1 MPWNTNIANRIRT
14 AAGIPAQTPPPP
26 TPHPGF
32 SGGYESWRAAGS
44 PVSTGGTNYSLLA
57 TMDERGQPR
66 PAGTNIPGLPPAQP
80 GPVPFGGQPLRDY
93 QAAHA
98 PAPTP
103 HTAGPVPFGGPLLQD
118 YTAGPTP
125 GPPPAPSPSAAPAGP
140 SPLQAGIQEMIG
152 PQESD
157 PYEAWKAGGRSGARP
172 AGY

>member
-26 TPHPGF
+26 T
-32 SGGYESWRAAGS
+32 
-44 PVSTGGTNYSLLA
+44 
-57 TMDERGQPR
+57 
-66 PAGTNIPGLPPAQP
+66 GLPPAQP

-103 HTAGPVPFGGPLLQD
+103 HTAGPVPFGGQPLQD
-118 YTAGPTP
+118 YTAGRTP

>member
-26 TPHPGF
+26 T
-32 SGGYESWRAAGS
+32 
-44 PVSTGGTNYSLLA
+44 
-57 TMDERGQPR
+57 
-66 PAGTNIPGLPPAQP
+66 GLPPAQP

-98 PAPTP
+98 PAAPSPVGPPPPAGGATGSGTAQDVNGRRQYWTGTGWHDTPSQAGIPTQP
-103 HTAGPVPFGGPLLQD
+103 PAAPAGAAPPVPFGGQPLRD
-118 YTAGPTP
+118 YQAAHA
-125 GPPPAPSPSAAPAGP
+125 PAPSAAPAGP
-140 SPLQAGIQEMIG
+140 SPLVSGIQQMIG

-157 PYEAWKAGGRSGARP
+157 PYEAWKAGGRQGARP